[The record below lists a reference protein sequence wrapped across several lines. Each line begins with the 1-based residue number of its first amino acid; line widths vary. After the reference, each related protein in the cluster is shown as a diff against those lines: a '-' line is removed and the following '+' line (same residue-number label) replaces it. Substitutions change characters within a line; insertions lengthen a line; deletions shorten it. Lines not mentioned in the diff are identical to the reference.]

1 MPFGFVPLLL
11 VAALAILPLVMVNHA
26 VGIPGSASWQSLSA
40 RPLGEALLVQQQALL
55 AWARA
60 NPGVY
65 GAVPQPSL
73 SFPNPWN
80 APYQVAS
87 LVGGTVN
94 GPVAVTWYS
103 GTQMPAAAIADTL
116 VQLHAYAQDVG
127 HTAGGVLV
135 SPAGVFTALPAGVP
149 TGVAAVA
156 DLVTP

>member
-1 MPFGFVPLLL
+1 M
-11 VAALAILPLVMVNHA
+11 
-26 VGIPGSASWQSLSA
+26 
-40 RPLGEALLVQQQALL
+40 LVQQQALL

-60 NPGVY
+60 NPGAY
-65 GAVPQPSL
+65 GAVPQASL
-73 SFPNPWN
+73 SFPNPWR

-94 GPVAVTWYS
+94 GPVAVTWYAGAQTS
-103 GTQMPAAAIADTL
+103 TASMAGTL

-135 SPAGVFTALPAGVP
+135 SPAGVFTTLPAGVP